1 MNYKGI
7 INFVGEEALKFSSKF
22 SEKDFWLKI
31 GKYARIAGTKLS
43 FYALTLFY
51 TMLDEDTPNSAK
63 LIIMG
68 ALGYFILPIDL
79 IPDLAPGIG
88 FSDDLAALTTAFVNV
103 AMHVKPEHKGDAL
116 EQMKKFFGRH
126 LTMEDVEL

>member
-7 INFVGEEALKFSSKF
+7 INYVGEEVIKLSSKF
-22 SEKDFWLKI
+22 SEKDFWMKI
-31 GKYARIAGTKLS
+31 SKYAKIAGTKLS
-43 FYALTLFY
+43 YYALTLFY
-51 TMLDEDTPNSAK
+51 TMLDEETPNSAK

-103 AMHVKPEHKGDAL
+103 AMHIKPEHKEKAL
-116 EQMKKFFGRH
+116 LQMKKFFGQQ
-126 LTMEDVEL
+126 LTAEDVEL